1 MNKNNNGDTKVVKDE
16 FMTGKIIPDEKIN
29 IKSNLISHD
38 ALSLYNVQYV
48 IEETNIKVNDFI
60 FAFDMYNAQEIIAKQ
75 YQNYHI
81 IDVYV
86 QEVDIYYGLI
96 IRA

>member
-1 MNKNNNGDTKVVKDE
+1 MNKNNNGNTKVAKDE
-16 FMTGKIIPDEKIN
+16 FMTGKIISDEKTD
-29 IKSNLISHD
+29 IKSNFISHD

-48 IEETNIKVNDFI
+48 IEETNTKVNDFI

-81 IDVYV
+81 IDVYI